1 MKTVRRGYRFTD
13 KNNTSLGIAS
23 SIFGAISLCLFIV
36 GVVISYKENG
46 EAGLIVGAIGSVA
59 FILNCIGI
67 IMGLKSFKERDKFYL
82 FSWIGVI
89 SNGIMWIIMCIII
102 AGGLMS

>member
-23 SIFGAISLCLFIV
+23 SVIGAVSLCLFAI
-36 GVVISYKENG
+36 GVIISYKENG
-46 EAGLIVGAIGSVA
+46 NAGLIVGAIGSVA
-59 FILNCIGI
+59 FIFNCIGVI
-67 IMGLKSFKERDKFYL
+67 LGLKGFKERDKFYL

-89 SNGIMWIIMCIII
+89 LNGIMWIMMCVIIS
-102 AGGLMS
+102 GGLMM